1 VEIKHPHGVVFAPH
15 LGGGV
20 LKKIFFA
27 TRTYP
32 PYLYLTPPT
41 FQILEISLVK
51 LGCRLGDG
59 LALNQLAM
67 AKKTAA
73 A

>member
-1 VEIKHPHGVVFAPH
+1 MEIKHPHGVVFASH
-15 LGGGV
+15 LGWGGV
-20 LKKIFFA
+20 LKK
-27 TRTYP
+27 TYP